1 MGETKKEINYR
12 SNYRYDSTM
21 SEHASR
27 TKAWTAPLDKPD
39 ETNKKSSG
47 CRSLPSTASS
57 TSSDAYSNKGQAKK
71 STVASVNDPPTGEGS
86 ESNLNMNL
94 LADAAEGESDSAV
107 SDEKDT
113 QTKPHDGPRH
123 HQEGETPQAG
133 QLPLQQIPNAEMSP
147 EVQVAE
153 RIILQVFQRMMNQ
166 QSNSNHQPPNL
177 MLIQQLLTQHNL
189 ANAGHTVT
197 PPQPFGIP
205 RSESSP
211 AELFLSQLS
220 SNGSFQNSTEA
231 LDFIQQLQ
239 QLIIQQQLA
248 GNASN
253 PPAFNPF
260 AGVAALLQEQNR
272 LQEQQNQLQ
281 IQHQLSSL
289 LAMSQFTNHPGLQTA
304 HDPRSASAFP
314 IAAAPNVLNPA
325 ASSISQSLLQR
336 PTGIEQQDPTNF
348 TIEPTG
354 RPALPLATDSD
365 EANLATYQCLLR
377 KQIEL
382 FETRE
387 DDIYLKAQGRNTPI
401 RVGQVG
407 IRCRHCASMSK
418 SKRLE
423 GSASLYS
430 KSLNGIYQV
439 ALNMGRLHFLNNSC
453 PMIPDNTKNQLRK
466 LKELPRKV
474 ARGRKYWKETLEAQ
488 GVVEEKE
495 FLRFKPHHPSPSS

>member
-1 MGETKKEINYR
+1 
-12 SNYRYDSTM
+12 M

-27 TKAWTAPLDKPD
+27 TKAWTAPLDKPE

-57 TSSDAYSNKGQAKK
+57 ISSDACSNKGQAKK
-71 STVASVNDPPTGEGS
+71 STVVSVDDPPTGEGS
-86 ESNLNMNL
+86 ESKLNMNL

-107 SDEKDT
+107 SDEKET
-113 QTKPHDGPRH
+113 QAKIHNGPR

-133 QLPLQQIPNAEMSP
+133 QPPLRQIPNAEISP

-153 RIILQVFQRMMNQ
+153 RIIFQVFQSMMNQ
-166 QSNSNHQPPNL
+166 QSNSNHQTPNL
-177 MLIQQLLTQHNL
+177 MLIQQLLTQYL
-189 ANAGHTVT
+189 ANPGSTVT
-197 PPQPFGIP
+197 PPQPFGFP
-205 RSESSP
+205 QSVSSP

-253 PPAFNPF
+253 PPAFNPLTS
-260 AGVAALLQEQNR
+260 VAALLQEQNR

-289 LAMSQFTNHPGLQTA
+289 LAMSQFTNHPGLRTA
-304 HDPRSASAFP
+304 QDPRSASAFP
-314 IAAAPNVLNPA
+314 IVAAPNVLNPA
-325 ASSISQSLLQR
+325 TRSINQSLLQR
-336 PTGIEQQDPTNF
+336 STRINQQDPTNY

-401 RVGQVG
+401 QIGQVG

-453 PMIPDNTKNQLRK
+453 PMMPDTTKNQLRK

-495 FLRFKPHHPSPSS
+495 FLRFKPHHLSPSS